1 MRLESRVR
9 DQLGAKLSE
18 ENLLD
23 ILVRVE
29 AFLDNRPLLAVEKTE
44 FILPFSF
51 FKEPSPTSSS
61 EAVPRLTLV
70 LNFFQSP
77 CWLFELG
84 EGFFKVLEV
93 DVRE

>member
-1 MRLESRVR
+1 V
-9 DQLGAKLSE
+9 K
-18 ENLLD
+18 NLLG

-29 AFLDNRPLLAVEKTE
+29 VLLDNRPLLAVEKTE
-44 FILPFSF
+44 FTLPFSF
-51 FKEPSPTSSS
+51 LKEPSPTSSS
-61 EAVPRLTLV
+61 ERFLRLTLV

-84 EGFFKVLEV
+84 EWLFKVLEV